1 MNNMDSIMNIIII
14 LAGLYLLY
22 TAFMMKTRGEVASGF
37 MSRDI
42 KWDQVPKEK
51 KQAFI
56 KIMFPANIAMGII
69 MTGMGVVFSFGD
81 RLGLPVMGESLI
93 IGIALVFFVIYGA
106 VLMNAQNKN
115 LR

>member
-1 MNNMDSIMNIIII
+1 MGNIDSFMNIIII

-22 TAFMMKTRGEVASGF
+22 SAILMKTKGEVASGF

-42 KWDQVPKEK
+42 KWDQVKEENRK
-51 KQAFI
+51 AFI

-69 MTGMGVVFSFGD
+69 MTGMGLFFTFGEKI
-81 RLGLPVMGESLI
+81 GLPVMGESLI

>member
-1 MNNMDSIMNIIII
+1 MNIIII

-22 TAFMMKTRGEVASGF
+22 SAIIMKTKGEVASGF

-42 KWDQVPKEK
+42 KWDQIKEEK
-51 KQAFI
+51 KQAYI

-69 MTGMGVVFSFGD
+69 MTGMGILFTFGEKI
-81 RLGLPVMGESLI
+81 GLPVMGESLI
-93 IGIALVFFVIYGA
+93 IGISLLFFVIYGA